1 MPLDGKVDE
10 FGYPAGAVVGQVLR
24 LEEMGSAGI
33 GVVKIGVAVTGCP
46 RGTTMRSA
54 WMLSTLVLNVPFE
67 NTVMVPVEAIGSE
80 SGWGNWV
87 VGITPLVWLMVAYTV
102 TFWPL

>member
-1 MPLDGKVDE
+1 M
-10 FGYPAGAVVGQVLR
+10 VVQVLP
-24 LEEMGSAGI
+24 LEEIVSAGM
-33 GVVKIGVAVTGCP
+33 GVVKIGVDVTGCP

-54 WMLSTLVLNVPFE
+54 WILSVLVLNVPFE
-67 NTVMVPVEAIGSE
+67 NTVMAPVEAIGSE